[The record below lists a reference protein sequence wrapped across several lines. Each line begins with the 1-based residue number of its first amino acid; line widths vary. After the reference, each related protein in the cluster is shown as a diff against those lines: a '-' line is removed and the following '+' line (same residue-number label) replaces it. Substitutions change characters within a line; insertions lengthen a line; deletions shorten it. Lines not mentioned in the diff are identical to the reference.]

1 MSLPHRRTIRC
12 LAAAAAVYLLPALS
26 GTLPL
31 ASADTSGAIEAGAS
45 QNYFYIEPSYDG
57 TAIVL
62 FGSIDRE
69 SLGGRP
75 FDIAV
80 TIEGPIRPVT
90 VWKKEPF
97 AGLWINTESL
107 TFEGVPNY
115 YAVLSTRPAAEIAPL
130 EERKLYEIGLDA
142 LPLPLKE
149 RSAPQNHASV
159 AQNHPPAPQE
169 FQDALLRLKKSMGLF
184 TETSGDAIEFFGN
197 RLFRSRVYLP
207 ASAGAGLYRARFF
220 VLQDGKVAGE
230 TSANIRL
237 KKIGIEARLSSAA
250 ANYPWLYGM
259 MAITVAAL
267 AGGGASFVFRR
278 S

>member
-1 MSLPHRRTIRC
+1 MIIRGR
-12 LAAAAAVYLLPALS
+12 YR
-26 GTLPL
+26 
-31 ASADTSGAIEAGAS
+31 ASALGAGLALCLTGLPVVLPQARSENPSAIEAGAS

-69 SLGGRP
+69 SLHGRP
-75 FDIAV
+75 FDLAV

-90 VWKKEPF
+90 VWKKDRV

-115 YAVLSTRPAAEIAPL
+115 YAVLSTRPVREIASL
-130 EERKLYEIGLDA
+130 EVRKARQIGLDA
-142 LPLPLKE
+142 LVPSLK
-149 RSAPQNHASV
+149 APNV
-159 AQNHPPAPQE
+159 PNGHPPAPQE
-169 FQDALLRLKKSMGLF
+169 FQNALIRLKKSAGLF
-184 TETSGDAIEFFGN
+184 SEISKGAFDFFGV

-207 ASAGAGLYRARFF
+207 ASAGPGLYRVKFY
-220 VLQDGKVAGE
+220 VLQDGKAAGE

-250 ANYPWLYGM
+250 MNYPWFYGL
-259 MAITVAAL
+259 MAVGVAAL
-267 AGGGASFVFRR
+267 AGGGASLIFRR
-278 S
+278 T